1 MLLIVVHHIYQFT
14 ASRYGVIY
22 PLPIAILLQ
31 NLGYLAT
38 AVFFLLSGYGFTF
51 SLKKSEPIKAQYAVR
66 QLLKLYKPF
75 LFIWMLDVLVNML
88 YLKQA
93 SCDEL
98 MTNVLTLSLTGGG
111 SFWFLKEIVIIYIL
125 VLVVYTVFKRDS
137 IRLEVIG
144 GSVLL
149 FIILGGIYDIG
160 NQWLNSIIC
169 FPIGMICFHQKQ
181 KLNKLTI
188 KIDILLILI
197 FIVSFTSIYLVG
209 ALLKEPV
216 NPQHLQLL
224 CQIICATVFS
234 ILCVRLVSIANV
246 KTEILRYLGSNS
258 LSIYLYHVYFLSLY
272 LFLSS
277 IFIYIVAVFFSS
289 FMLLVIFDKIAPA
302 SKKV

>member
-98 MTNVLTLSLTGGG
+98 MTNVLKLSLTGGVVFG
-111 SFWFLKEIVIIYIL
+111 S
-125 VLVVYTVFKRDS
+125 
-137 IRLEVIG
+137 
-144 GSVLL
+144 
-149 FIILGGIYDIG
+149 
-160 NQWLNSIIC
+160 
-169 FPIGMICFHQKQ
+169 
-181 KLNKLTI
+181 
-188 KIDILLILI
+188 
-197 FIVSFTSIYLVG
+197 
-209 ALLKEPV
+209 
-216 NPQHLQLL
+216 
-224 CQIICATVFS
+224 
-234 ILCVRLVSIANV
+234 
-246 KTEILRYLGSNS
+246 
-258 LSIYLYHVYFLSLY
+258 
-272 LFLSS
+272 
-277 IFIYIVAVFFSS
+277 
-289 FMLLVIFDKIAPA
+289 
-302 SKKV
+302 